1 MLFAGVPVA
10 NFNSASAWYE
20 RFFGRPPDVV
30 PSPGREVMW
39 QVAEDGWIY
48 VVVDP
53 ERAGNALAT
62 VSVDDLEARVAE
74 LAGRGIAAG
83 PIEQQAPGAF
93 KAEVEDADG
102 NRIGLAQVPS
112 G

>member
-10 NFNSASAWYE
+10 NFTAASGWYE

-39 QVAEDGWIY
+39 QVAEAGWIY

-53 ERAGNALAT
+53 ERAGHALVT
-62 VSVDDLEARVAE
+62 FSVPNLEAHLAE
-74 LAGRGIAAG
+74 LAARGISSG
-83 PIEQQAPGAF
+83 PIEEQAPGAL
-93 KAEVEDADG
+93 KAEVEDPDG
-102 NRIGLAQVPS
+102 NRIGLAQLPS
-112 G
+112 A